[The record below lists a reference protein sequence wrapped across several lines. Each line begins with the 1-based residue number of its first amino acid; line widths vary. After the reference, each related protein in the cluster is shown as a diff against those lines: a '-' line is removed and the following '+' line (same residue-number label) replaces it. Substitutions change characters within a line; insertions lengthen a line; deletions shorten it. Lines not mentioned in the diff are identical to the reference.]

1 MNIVDNTIKE
11 PLTCSTFGQWC
22 PIKISR
28 NCINIRSCCSYIAF
42 LRYLMWHVALT
53 GHLKDCHENEA
64 CYLYFTRI
72 FHHRS
77 ENLHPKDVRQ
87 MWNQASKVSLWGGD
101 LHPLCGSLQEL
112 LDIGN
117 TIHWKHWNLSLALS
131 PCPRHYPNKTFS
143 HLGWLCFVAILSM
156 LFEKGF
162 PKWNQSIKV
171 QIKIS
176 NH

>member
-1 MNIVDNTIKE
+1 MYHVLVTIFLHTLYSLIYIRDDVCFLHLC
-11 PLTCSTFGQWC
+11 LTCVFSFL
-22 PIKISR
+22 SL
-28 NCINIRSCCSYIAF
+28 CICF
-42 LRYLMWHVALT
+42 LLHTTCLCFTLDALMKNL
-53 GHLKDCHENEA
+53 
-64 CYLYFTRI
+64 
-72 FHHRS
+72 HHRS
-77 ENLHPKDVRQ
+77 ENPHPKDVRQ

-117 TIHWKHWNLSLALS
+117 TIHWKHWNPSLALS